1 MNCAD
6 NDVDNKVWDADCTGY
21 KICQNVRSHLFLGQN
36 VPLLK
41 FSSIV
46 ISVYE
51 LNIWIG
57 KNMFGK
63 YMLVKCG
70 YKVYQLER
78 IFMLLFF

>member
-1 MNCAD
+1 MVLKREQTRQRDPISPGMHMNCAD

-51 LNIWIG
+51 LNI
-57 KNMFGK
+57 
-63 YMLVKCG
+63 
-70 YKVYQLER
+70 
-78 IFMLLFF
+78 